1 MKIKL
6 SRKRIADAILH
17 NNSVRYGC
25 IGADEIGVFV
35 AQNGS
40 VSVHGIDRGTEY
52 SNVEIYDPTA
62 FVEIGT
68 DDDTYQYR
76 NEARDELVSEGKI
89 RDVGFDE
96 QTSSEEAQITDLV
109 DEWIKIWKENLVY
122 LSRAEYEDAGG
133 NKSVI
138 EIEWTD

>member
-6 SRKRIADAILH
+6 SREGIAQAILH
-17 NNSVRYGC
+17 NNAVRYGC
-25 IGADEIGVFV
+25 GADEIGVFV
-35 AQNGS
+35 SQNGS

-52 SNVEIYDPTA
+52 PNVETYDPAA
-62 FVEIGT
+62 FVRVGI

-76 NEARDELVSEGKI
+76 HEARDELVSEGKI

-96 QTSSEEAQITDLV
+96 QTPEEEDQITDLV

-122 LSRAEYEDAGG
+122 LPRAEDEDAGG
-133 NKSVI
+133 NKTVI